1 MQLADAAAE
10 PSLFLSRNQ
19 AGGARKRVAVMITM
33 TSDGDGRYVDGAAML
48 AESIHRIQNR
58 SGAYLY
64 EMVAA
69 VTPSVQRARPVLSAL
84 GYTVLEKEV
93 PVKVEEIVGKLLR
106 VSIVGSGCCW
116 VDELI
121 KLAGAVIL
129 PAHTKDHT
137 RHQRTACRCSHSP
150 SQHNAAQHKLT
161 TNPRAPWHGRT
172 ACSLRADRL
181 PPCASARRG
190 LDGAQTF
197 GNSLDD
203 LFDQPNGNTFSLKMV
218 YFIDYSN
225 LKTVFKRKS

>member
-1 MQLADAAAE
+1 MLWVAILCGWAGVSAGTGADAFGQRQGAHMQLADAAAE
-10 PSLFLSRNQ
+10 PSRFLSRNQ

-93 PVKVEEIVGKLLR
+93 PVKVEEIEGKHLR
-106 VSIVGSGCCW
+106 DSIVGSGCCG

-150 SQHNAAQHKLT
+150 SQHNAAQHTLT
-161 TNPRAPWHGRT
+161 TNPRAP
-172 ACSLRADRL
+172 
-181 PPCASARRG
+181 
-190 LDGAQTF
+190 
-197 GNSLDD
+197 
-203 LFDQPNGNTFSLKMV
+203 
-218 YFIDYSN
+218 
-225 LKTVFKRKS
+225 